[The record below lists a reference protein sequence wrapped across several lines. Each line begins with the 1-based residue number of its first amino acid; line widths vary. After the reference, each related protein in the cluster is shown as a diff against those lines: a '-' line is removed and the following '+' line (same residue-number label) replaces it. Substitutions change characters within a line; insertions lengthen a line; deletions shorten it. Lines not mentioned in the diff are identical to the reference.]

1 MTAAALLCAALAA
14 PGPPGPPGPPAL
26 PPGPP
31 ELPPGVWAYEPFD
44 AAGGRL
50 ATDGG
55 AGWAGPWRP
64 SGWRLFGPAPHH
76 LPWHPPGTPH
86 LVTSRSDRFFA
97 AAEPPEAPGW
107 AAAGLAA
114 AGGAASAPALDPDI
128 NIVARPLRAQV
139 ARPGA
144 AVYVG
149 VRLRAD
155 AQLHEGAGAG
165 FFAVMLDGGENHDF
179 RQCGPSVSFGKPFA
193 QRGSE
198 RASMFREWALSTDF
212 HPNELRALR
221 VRGRPV
227 TEPILA
233 VEDGWGAGG
242 KGGHQ
247 LATGVP
253 VVLGRP
259 ALLVLRVEYGK
270 AGGGSRY
277 DLFVNPDPAAARHPP
292 SQAAFVM
299 EREVGSPDLWVTLA
313 GSGAFTVDEIR
324 VADSLAGACGYTPP
338 EDAKDAAAA
347 DD

>member
-1 MTAAALLCAALAA
+1 MSITTLAVPLCLAAAAA
-14 PGPPGPPGPPAL
+14 PTD

-55 AGWAGPWRP
+55 AGWAGPWRA
-64 SGWRLFGPAPHH
+64 SGWSDHAPAPHH

-86 LVTSRSDRFFA
+86 LVTSRPDRFFA

-107 AAAGLAA
+107 AAAGLVA
-114 AGGAASAPALDPDI
+114 AGGAASAPALDPDV
-128 NIVARPLRAQV
+128 NIVARPLRARV

-149 VRLRAD
+149 ARLRAD
-155 AQLHEGAGAG
+155 GRLHEGAGAG
-165 FFAVMLDGGENHDF
+165 FFAVMLDGGLNHD
-179 RQCGPSVSFGKPFA
+179 RRHGGLSVWFGKPFA
-193 QRGSE
+193 QPGFE

-212 HPNELRALR
+212 APSDLRALR
-221 VRGRPV
+221 VRARPV

-233 VEDGWGAGG
+233 VEDGRGAAAR
-242 KGGHQ
+242 GGHQ

-259 ALLVLRVEYGK
+259 ALLVLRVEFAA

-292 SQAAFVM
+292 SQAAFALVHQI
-299 EREVGSPDLWVTLA
+299 RAPDLWVTLA
-313 GSGAFTVDEIR
+313 GSGAFTVDELR
-324 VADSLAGACGYTPP
+324 VADSLAGACGYVPP
-338 EDAKDAAAA
+338 AEEPA
-347 DD
+347 D